1 MSNPTDV
8 ATRVIARL
16 SPRAGMELYWRRQA
30 PLDPAMRLVD
40 EIIAEGDVVV
50 DAGAAYGLFTAR
62 FATLVGPSGHVH
74 AFEPDPI
81 KVQRLRSLE
90 RRRDWITV
98 YPTGLSDEP
107 GERLLQV
114 PIVKGRHLREQAFVD
129 ERPHAHAVTIERLPI
144 VLQRLDD
151 VLVDEP
157 VALIKCDVEG
167 HELPA
172 LRGGERLL
180 GEARPRLL
188 LEVEQRHHPEPVWS
202 VFDALS
208 RFGYEGYALR
218 DDELMPLAE
227 FDVERDQTKLLE
239 DSRGGPL
246 PSGYVNNFLFEP
258 ISGGPR

>member
-1 MSNPTDV
+1 
-8 ATRVIARL
+8 
-16 SPRAGMELYWRRQA
+16 MELYWRRQA

-40 EIIAEGDVVV
+40 EIVAEGDVVV

-74 AFEPDPI
+74 AFEPDPV
-81 KVQRLRSLE
+81 KVRRLRSLE

-98 YPTGLSDEP
+98 HPMGLSDEP
-107 GERLLQV
+107 GERLLRV
-114 PIVKGRHLREQAFVD
+114 PIVEGRHLREQAFVD
-129 ERPHAHAVTIERLPI
+129 ERAHGEAVAIERLPI

-167 HELPA
+167 HELAA
-172 LRGGERLL
+172 LKGGERVLS
-180 GEARPRLL
+180 ETRPRLL
-188 LEVEQRHHPEPVWS
+188 LEVEQRHHREPISS

-218 DDELMPLAE
+218 DDEPMPLAE
-227 FDVERDQTKLLE
+227 FDVERDQTRLLE
-239 DSRGGPL
+239 DSPGGIL
-246 PSGYVNNFLFEP
+246 PAGYVNNFLFEP
-258 ISGGPR
+258 IPGGPR

>member
-1 MSNPTDV
+1 
-8 ATRVIARL
+8 
-16 SPRAGMELYWRRQA
+16 MELYWRRQA

-40 EIIAEGDVVV
+40 EIVAEGDVVV

-74 AFEPDPI
+74 AFEPDPV
-81 KVQRLRSLE
+81 KVRRLRSLE

-98 YPTGLSDEP
+98 HPMGLSNEP
-107 GERLLQV
+107 GERVLRV
-114 PIVKGRHLREQAFVD
+114 PIVEGRHLREQAFVD
-129 ERPHAHAVTIERLPI
+129 ERAHGEAVEIEGLPI

-172 LRGGERLL
+172 LKGGERVLS
-180 GEARPRLL
+180 ETRPRLL
-188 LEVEQRHHPEPVWS
+188 LEVEQRHHRESISS

-218 DDELMPLAE
+218 DDEPMPLAE
-227 FDVERDQTKLLE
+227 FDVERDQTRLLE
-239 DSRGGPL
+239 DSPGEIL
-246 PSGYVNNFLFEP
+246 PAGYVNNFLFEP
-258 ISGGPR
+258 IAGRPR